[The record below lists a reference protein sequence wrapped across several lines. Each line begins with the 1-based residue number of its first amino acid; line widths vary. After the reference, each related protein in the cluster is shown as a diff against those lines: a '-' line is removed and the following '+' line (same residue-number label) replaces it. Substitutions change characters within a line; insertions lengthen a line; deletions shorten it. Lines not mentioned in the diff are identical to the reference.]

1 MLRGSRKLLGKTASW
16 REGKGE
22 KEEDR
27 EKRKKKKKSRCKVE
41 VERFRDKPVYPRGS
55 SRGWAAYS
63 RPVSTL
69 IPTQLAVE
77 RC

>member
-1 MLRGSRKLLGKTASW
+1 MLRGSRNLLVKTASW

-27 EKRKKKKKSRCKVE
+27 KKSRCKLE

>member
-1 MLRGSRKLLGKTASW
+1 MEGRKRRKGRGPG
-16 REGKGE
+16 
-22 KEEDR
+22 
-27 EKRKKKKKSRCKVE
+27 KKKKEKKSRCKVE

>member
-1 MLRGSRKLLGKTASW
+1 MEGRKRRKGRGPG
-16 REGKGE
+16 
-22 KEEDR
+22 
-27 EKRKKKKKSRCKVE
+27 KKKKEKRSRGKEE

>member
-1 MLRGSRKLLGKTASW
+1 MEGRKRRKGRGP
-16 REGKGE
+16 E
-22 KEEDR
+22 
-27 EKRKKKKKSRCKVE
+27 KKKKEKKSRCKVE